1 MRKFLFA
8 MLFVGLAANPLFAQ
22 NELIGYGER
31 HNQINRRAMQ
41 ILSGWSLA
49 NMAAAGIQ
57 YRASDGRD
65 RYFHEMTLMWNAVNL
80 GIAGLGY
87 WRARHS
93 LHNLSLADAIDKQR
107 GIEKLLLLNTGLDA
121 AYIMTGVYL
130 VNRGNDI
137 TREGERLQGYGAAII
152 LQGSFLLAFDVV
164 YYFFHTRNNRKL
176 NAILQRV
183 EISNNSVGVRFSF

>member
-1 MRKFLFA
+1 MQKFLFV
-8 MLFVGLAANPLFAQ
+8 MVLVGLAANPLTAQ
-22 NELIGYGER
+22 NELTGYGER
-31 HNQINRRAMQ
+31 HNQINRTAMQ
-41 ILSGWSLA
+41 ILGGWSLA
-49 NMAAAGIQ
+49 NIAAAGIQ

-87 WRARHS
+87 WRARHP
-93 LHNLSLADAIDKQR
+93 LDLTLADAIDKQR

-152 LQGSFLLAFDVV
+152 LQGSFLLAFDMV

-176 NAILQRV
+176 NALLQRV
-183 EISNNSVGVRFSF
+183 EISRNSVGLRFSF

>member
-1 MRKFLFA
+1 MQKFLFV
-8 MLFVGLAANPLFAQ
+8 MVLVGLAANPLTAQ
-22 NELIGYGER
+22 NELTGYGER
-31 HNQINRRAMQ
+31 HNQINRTAMQ
-41 ILSGWSLA
+41 ILGGWSLA
-49 NMAAAGIQ
+49 NIAAAGIQ

-65 RYFHEMTLMWNAVNL
+65 RYFHEMTLMWNTVNL

-87 WRARHS
+87 WRARHP
-93 LHNLSLADAIDKQR
+93 LDLTLADAIDKQR

-183 EISNNSVGVRFSF
+183 EISNNSVGVRLSF